1 MRGFD
6 SFKVFLVILTIALL
20 GLVLFVGV
28 PGSGI
33 PTVHDMRLG
42 IDIKGGIS
50 TTLYP
55 DLQEGKKP
63 TQKELDSAIAVIN
76 NRLDNAKIFDRN
88 VVAEIENGRIIV
100 EIPYKPGEKDFNPQ
114 KAIDEIGKTALLTFQ
129 EVDENLKDEEN
140 RYKPTGKIVL
150 EGKDV
155 KDAFVSSDPETG
167 SLVVSLQLKP
177 EGKQKFADATL
188 RLMKKPIAIF
198 MDDVLISAPIVNSHI
213 TTGEAV
219 ITGSFTPEEAS
230 NLADT
235 IRSGALP
242 FRLVAKDLN
251 SITPTLGE
259 SALAVAIRAGLV
271 AFMLVCIFMLI
282 FYRMPGLLADIALAG
297 LVIIQLCVLTWLGVS
312 VTLPGIAGI
321 ILSVGMGVDANII
334 ILERIKEEIR
344 AGKTLRA
351 AIDMGF
357 NKAFAAI
364 LDANVTT
371 LISAIVLYNL
381 GSGPIKGFAMTL
393 FIGVFLSFFTS
404 ITASR
409 IMLRSVSNLNLA
421 KNRWLYGV

>member
-6 SFKVFLVILTIALL
+6 GFKVFLVIIVIALL
-20 GLVLFVGV
+20 GLVQFVGI
-28 PGSGI
+28 PGLGI

-55 DLQEGKKP
+55 GLPDGRKP

-88 VVAEIENGRIIV
+88 VVPEIENGRIIV

-129 EVDENLKDEEN
+129 EVDEELKDEEG
-140 RYKPTGKIVL
+140 RYLPTGKIVI

-155 KDAFVSSDPETG
+155 DDAYVSSDPETG
-167 SLVVSLQLKP
+167 SLVVSLKLKP

-188 RLMKKPIAIF
+188 RLMRKPIAIF
-198 MDDVLISAPIVNSHI
+198 MDDQLISAPIVNSHI
-213 TTGEAV
+213 TTGEAI
-219 ITGSFTPEEAS
+219 ITGKFTPQEAAK
-230 NLADT
+230 LADT

-242 FRLVAKDLN
+242 FRLVARDLN

-271 AFMLVCIFMLI
+271 AFIIVCIFMLV

-393 FIGVFLSFFTS
+393 FTGVFLSFLTS
-404 ITASR
+404 VTASR
-409 IMLRSVSNLNLA
+409 IMLRSVSNIDFA
-421 KNRWLYGV
+421 KNRWLYGI

>member
-219 ITGSFTPEEAS
+219 ITGSFTPQEAS

-259 SALAVAIRAGLV
+259 SALVVAIRAGLV

-282 FYRMPGLLADIALAG
+282 LYRMPGLLADIALTG

>member
-6 SFKVFLVILTIALL
+6 GFKVFLVIIVIALL
-20 GLVLFVGV
+20 GLVQFVGI

-55 DLQEGKKP
+55 DLPDGRKP

-88 VVAEIENGRIIV
+88 VVPEIENGRIIV

-129 EVDENLKDEEN
+129 EVDEELKDEEG
-140 RYKPTGKIVL
+140 RYLPTGKIVI

-155 KDAFVSSDPETG
+155 DDAYVSSDPETG
-167 SLVVSLQLKP
+167 SLVVSLKLKP

-188 RLMKKPIAIF
+188 RLMRKPIAIF
-198 MDDVLISAPIVNSHI
+198 MDDQLISAPIVNSHI
-213 TTGEAV
+213 TTGEAI
-219 ITGSFTPEEAS
+219 ITGKFTPQEAAK
-230 NLADT
+230 LADT

-242 FRLVAKDLN
+242 FRLVARDLN

-271 AFMLVCIFMLI
+271 AFIIVCIFMLV

-393 FIGVFLSFFTS
+393 FTGVFLSFLTS
-404 ITASR
+404 VTASR
-409 IMLRSVSNLNLA
+409 IMLRSVSNIDFA
-421 KNRWLYGV
+421 KNRWLYGI

>member
-28 PGSGI
+28 PVSGI

-177 EGKQKFADATL
+177 EGRQKFADATL

-409 IMLRSVSNLNLA
+409 IMLRSVSNINLA

>member
-6 SFKVFLVILTIALL
+6 SLKVFLVILTIALL

-28 PGSGI
+28 PVSGI
-33 PTVHDMRLG
+33 PKVHDMRLG

-177 EGKQKFADATL
+177 EGRQKFADATL

-409 IMLRSVSNLNLA
+409 IMLRSVSNINLA